1 MPIVWYIKMVHL
13 LHKQYQNYIFPLLK
27 VSKSVGH
34 GEIACSFISLVLWLC
49 FWRRSRWWQNRSPLS
64 RYIKGTMLNFWV
76 CALIP
81 ITNIE
86 EGNQISLILKPIESY
101 YMFLYRVFFQVLWL
115 SDHQLD
121 IGSKVLKIIV
131 FRYYSKLSETLFYK
145 SDYQNLV
152 VSNHN
157 TFLQHLLQKNKKLS
171 TK

>member
-1 MPIVWYIKMVHL
+1 MVHL

-34 GEIACSFISLVLWLC
+34 GEIAYSFISLVLWLC

-101 YMFLYRVFFQVLWL
+101 YMFLYRVFFCTTITKVRHNLKWTDETEKNFLKLVDFGL
-115 SDHQLD
+115 SDYYLPD
-121 IGSKVLKIIV
+121 KEGNENVGSL
-131 FRYYSKLSETLFYK
+131 YYRAP
-145 SDYQNLV
+145 
-152 VSNHN
+152 
-157 TFLQHLLQKNKKLS
+157 
-171 TK
+171 